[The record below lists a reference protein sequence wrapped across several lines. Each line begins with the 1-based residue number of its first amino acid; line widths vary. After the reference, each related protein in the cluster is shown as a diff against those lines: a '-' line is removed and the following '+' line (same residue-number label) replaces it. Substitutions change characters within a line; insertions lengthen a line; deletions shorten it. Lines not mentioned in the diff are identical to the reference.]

1 MVTAVVHELEVHYH
15 AVTPDV
21 FADEHAVVATDRR
34 DAVIADTL
42 AAIEALEAEGLTLD
56 VLEECPRER
65 QPHLAYTHVRMTTEG
80 RVVEWHS
87 HAYPAREVA
96 S

>member
-1 MVTAVVHELEVHYH
+1 MVTALVHELPQHLTV
-15 AVTPDV
+15 ADPDP
-21 FADEHAVVATDRR
+21 FLDEHAVVATDRR
-34 DAVIADTL
+34 DAIIADTL